1 MDNEFTIDEQPIPFV
16 PGQTI
21 LEAAKA
27 AGIYIPHLCF
37 QPDFKRHGGCKLCT
51 VLVNGR
57 TQTAC
62 THKAAVG
69 QEVDVDTPE
78 LDAMRR
84 SLVQMLFIEG
94 NHFCPG
100 CEKSGACQ
108 LQALGLR
115 IRDAV
120 AAFRRALSQQG
131 RRLVASRRADRLQSL
146 HPVRALRAR
155 KPRRRPQGGVRG
167 RRTRTRRQTDHQLAD
182 RQARRQRLR
191 RHRPRRD
198 ASVRSARSWSS
209 ASASRPRSA
218 TGRTT
223 ARRSAPRRNPA
234 SFRRFDE
241 RPRSREGQ
249 DPACDDVARRLLRL
263 PHVVPRHRRA
273 HCSSWRNF
281 AEFDRSPLTDI
292 KSLRSLRYRADRRRR
307 LQRR

>member
-1 MDNEFTIDEQPIPFV
+1 MDNEFTIDEQPVPFV

-69 QEVDVDTPE
+69 QEVDVNTPE

-108 LQALGLR
+108 LQALGYEYEMLSPHFVELYPR
-115 IRDAV
+115 REVDASHPDVLIDFNRCILCELCVRASRDVDHKEVFAV
-120 AAFRRALSQQG
+120 AGRGLNTRLIINSPTGKLGDSAFAVTDRA
-131 RRLVASRRADRLQSL
+131 ASICPVGAIIVKRVGFATPIGDRTYDLEEISAEAESCEI
-146 HPVRALRAR
+146 PEAR
-155 KPRRRPQGGVRG
+155 
-167 RRTRTRRQTDHQLAD
+167 
-182 RQARRQRLR
+182 
-191 RHRPRRD
+191 
-198 ASVRSARSWSS
+198 
-209 ASASRPRSA
+209 
-218 TGRTT
+218 
-223 ARRSAPRRNPA
+223 
-234 SFRRFDE
+234 
-241 RPRSREGQ
+241 
-249 DPACDDVARRLLRL
+249 
-263 PHVVPRHRRA
+263 
-273 HCSSWRNF
+273 
-281 AEFDRSPLTDI
+281 
-292 KSLRSLRYRADRRRR
+292 
-307 LQRR
+307 